1 MKLIVLVAL
10 LVLLLFVQVSIDFPR
25 WGFIAV
31 RPDFLLLL
39 VLSWGLVFGTTQAV
53 VAGAVAGVLLDTMSA
68 APFGTHLAAL
78 AVVALLTTLRHL
90 ELMDTAAAYILVLT
104 PLATLAY
111 YGSVALLFTVSAR
124 PVDWSAGIIG
134 VVFPALVIN
143 ALLSPVIYVLV
154 LNLADRMTR
163 RTPSRLV

>member
-1 MKLIVLVAL
+1 
-10 LVLLLFVQVSIDFPR
+10 
-25 WGFIAV
+25 
-31 RPDFLLLL
+31 
-39 VLSWGLVFGTTQAV
+39 
-53 VAGAVAGVLLDTMSA
+53 
-68 APFGTHLAAL
+68 
-78 AVVALLTTLRHL
+78 
-90 ELMDTAAAYILVLT
+90 MDTAAAYILVLT

-143 ALLSPVIYVLV
+143 ALLSPVIYLLV